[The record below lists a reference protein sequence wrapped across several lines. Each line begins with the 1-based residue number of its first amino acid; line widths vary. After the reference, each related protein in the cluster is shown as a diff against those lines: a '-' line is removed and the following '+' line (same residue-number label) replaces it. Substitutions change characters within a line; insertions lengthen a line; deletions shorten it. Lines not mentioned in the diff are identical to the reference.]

1 MKLLH
6 RLYRKI
12 IEFLNYLFNLIILHL
27 EKVKLGDN
35 YTINGRLFVRNSG
48 EINIGN
54 NFRANSGVNYNY
66 LGSNLRMVTGS
77 NGVLRIGNNVGI
89 SNSVI
94 YCIDSITIE
103 DGVLIGGDCKIW
115 DTDFHSLDPKLRGT
129 PNEIQY
135 AKKAPI
141 KICEKAFIGGSSII
155 LKGVV
160 IGKNSVVAAG
170 SVVYS
175 SIPDNEIWG
184 GNPAKKIMSLRLFI

>member
-1 MKLLH
+1 M
-6 RLYRKI
+6 
-12 IEFLNYLFNLIILHL
+12 IILRI
-27 EKVKLGDN
+27 EKIRIGDN
-35 YTINGRLFVRNSG
+35 YIINGRVFIRNGG

-66 LGSNLRMVTGS
+66 LGSNLRLVTGT
-77 NGVLRIGNNVGI
+77 NGVLSIGNNVGI

-94 YCIDSITIE
+94 YCIDSVTIE

-115 DTDFHSLDPKLRGT
+115 DTDFHSLEPKLRGT

-141 KICEKAFIGGSSII
+141 IIREKAFIGGSTII
-155 LKGVV
+155 LKGVT

-170 SVVYS
+170 SVVYG

-184 GNPAKKIMSLRLFI
+184 GNPAKKIMSLSLFI